1 MMATKVRGATRK
13 AGGTATK
20 KRTRR
25 TATAETVH
33 NHHWL
38 LESPN
43 GPLSIGTCSSCGETR
58 EFRNSSEDSIWDRS
72 EGRSRW
78 NDMGITNRRRRTGE
92 DAN

>member
-1 MMATKVRGATRK
+1 MMATKVSGATAK

-25 TATAETVH
+25 TATAETGH

>member
-1 MMATKVRGATRK
+1 MMATKVRGAT
-13 AGGTATK
+13 GGTATK

-25 TATAETVH
+25 TATAEAVH

-58 EFRNSSEDSIWDRS
+58 EFRNSSEDSIWDRN

-78 NDMGITNRRRRTGE
+78 NDMGITNRRRRAGE